1 MERNQNMG
9 FYRSF
14 DIEDMEDVEDMENI
28 EDIEDILFSPWRET
42 KIFYRLSR
50 G

>member
-1 MERNQNMG
+1 MEDI
-9 FYRSF
+9 FYSF
-14 DIEDMEDVEDMENI
+14 SPGDYMEDMEDMENI

-42 KIFYRLSR
+42 KISYFIYLSR